1 MEDNCPPLLFGGDIL
16 ENKKEWSSDK
26 KIKYIMELQEKGLS
40 RKEIADEFG
49 YTRIDTLDR
58 LMKKYGYEK
67 IDGKFVLNM
76 EDNCPTDVLN
86 EGISMVKDICP
97 PYGGQLLSNI
107 DVQNKLLNIVSN
119 YDKLMYV
126 IDNFNNKVEDNCPI
140 DIIEV
145 KSGLQID
152 FDKSEAIKTTIRVD
166 KDVWD
171 NFSSLCKDK
180 YNHLNKHDIISKAF
194 IEFMEKYK

>member
-1 MEDNCPPLLFGGDIL
+1 MD
-16 ENKKEWSSDK
+16 NKKDWSSEK
-26 KIKYIMELQEKGLS
+26 KIQYIIELQEKGMS
-40 RKEIADEFG
+40 RKEIAIEFG
-49 YTRIDTLDR
+49 YTRVDTLDR

-67 IDGKFVLNM
+67 IDGKFILNM
-76 EDNCPTDVLN
+76 EDDCTTGVLN
-86 EGISMVKDICP
+86 KGISMVEDGCP

-126 IDNFNNKVEDNCPI
+126 IDNFNNNVEDNCPI

-152 FDKSEAIKTTIRVD
+152 FEKSEAIKTTIRVD
-166 KDVWD
+166 KDIWD
-171 NFSSLCKDK
+171 DFSSLCKDK
-180 YNHLNKHDIISKAF
+180 YSHLNKHDLISKAF
-194 IEFMEKYK
+194 IEFIEKYK

>member
-1 MEDNCPPLLFGGDIL
+1 M
-16 ENKKEWSSDK
+16 SSTC
-26 KIKYIMELQEKGLS
+26 EEVCS
-40 RKEIADEFG
+40 P
-49 YTRIDTLDR
+49 
-58 LMKKYGYEK
+58 
-67 IDGKFVLNM
+67 N
-76 EDNCPTDVLN
+76 
-86 EGISMVKDICP
+86 
-97 PYGGQLLSNI
+97 GGQLLSSL
-107 DVQNKLLNIVSN
+107 DAQNKLLNIVNN

-126 IDNFNNKVEDNCPI
+126 IDNFDNVEDNCPI
-140 DIIEV
+140 DVIEV

-194 IEFMEKYK
+194 IEFK